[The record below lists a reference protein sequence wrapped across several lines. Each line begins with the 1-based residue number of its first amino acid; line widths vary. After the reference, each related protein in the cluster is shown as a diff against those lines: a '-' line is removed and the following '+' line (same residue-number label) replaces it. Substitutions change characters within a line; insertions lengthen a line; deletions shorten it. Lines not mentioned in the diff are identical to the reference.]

1 MGTNRAR
8 PWRRLVSL
16 CASRRR
22 LAALPPR
29 PAWPLEGGA
38 GPAYSPR
45 MPEEVSDFEARV
57 ERGLKTAGL
66 VAGPLLALAVYAAN
80 PGGHPPEARRLLA
93 ILTLT
98 VAWWMTEALP
108 LAATALLSTAL
119 SIATA
124 VAPAR
129 QVLAPY
135 ADPVIFLFMGSFL
148 LGEAFHVYGLDERV
162 ARGLLGLRVFARSP
176 RGLLAG
182 FGSAS
187 AAISSM
193 LSNTATAALLTP
205 VASGA
210 LAPVGGR
217 APSAPSRFESSV
229 LLMVAYGASIGGLAT
244 LIGTPPNLLT
254 VGMIERLG
262 GVRVT
267 FADWLG
273 FGIPVAVTLLA
284 VALLLLRV
292 TLARGVVAGTG
303 AVSAAAETVAEDH
316 ASDRRAG
323 GRWTVAALLLALV
336 LWTAPAVA
344 GGIWGR
350 GSAAARTLDAHLPE
364 AGVALLCGSLLF
376 VAPVRLRPRRFAL
389 AWDDA
394 QRINWGVLMLFGG
407 GLSLGSLAETTGLA
421 KWAGE
426 GVVRS
431 GLADSPGGL
440 LFVAIAAGLTL
451 TEFASNTAAATL
463 LVPVV
468 IAAAKQA
475 GFDPVAPALGCGMA
489 CSCAFVF
496 PVSTPPNAIVFGTG
510 RVPLT
515 RMIRAGVLLDL
526 ASLVVLWVAV
536 TLLRPFLPHAG

>member
-1 MGTNRAR
+1 
-8 PWRRLVSL
+8 
-16 CASRRR
+16 
-22 LAALPPR
+22 
-29 PAWPLEGGA
+29 
-38 GPAYSPR
+38 
-45 MPEEVSDFEARV
+45 MPEQVSDAEARV
-57 ERGLKTAGL
+57 ERILRTGGL
-66 VAGPLLALAVYAAN
+66 VVGPLLAIAVYAVN

-93 ILTLT
+93 ILALT
-98 VAWWMTEALP
+98 IVWWMTEALP
-108 LAATALLSTAL
+108 LAATALLTTAL
-119 SIATA
+119 TIATA

-162 ARGLLGLRVFARSP
+162 ARFLLGLRVFARSP

-182 FGSAS
+182 FGTAS
-187 AAISSM
+187 ATISSM

-205 VASGA
+205 VATGTIRP
-210 LAPVGGR
+210 LDGR
-217 APSAPSRFESSV
+217 GQSPPSRYESSV

-244 LIGTPPNLLT
+244 IIGTPPNLLT
-254 VGMIERLG
+254 AGMIERLA

-267 FADWLG
+267 FADWLV
-273 FGIPVAVTLLA
+273 FGLPVAATLLA
-284 VALLLLRV
+284 VALFLMRL
-292 TLARGVVAGTG
+292 TLARGAEETAAG
-303 AVSAAAETVAEDH
+303 APAALRGTDDGPE
-316 ASDRRAG
+316 RRAG
-323 GRWTVAALLLALV
+323 GRWTIGALLLALV

-344 GGIWGR
+344 AGIWGR
-350 GSAAARTLDAHLPE
+350 SSGAAKLLDAHLPE

-389 AWDDA
+389 TWDDA
-394 QRINWGVLMLFGG
+394 QGINWGVLMLFGG
-407 GLSLGSLAETTGLA
+407 GLSLGSLAEATGLA

-426 GVVRS
+426 GVVSS
-431 GLADSPGGL
+431 GLATSPGGL

-489 CSCAFVF
+489 CSCAFMF

-526 ASLVVLWVAV
+526 ACLVVLWFAV
-536 TLLRPFLPHAG
+536 TLLRPLLPHAG

>member
-1 MGTNRAR
+1 
-8 PWRRLVSL
+8 
-16 CASRRR
+16 
-22 LAALPPR
+22 
-29 PAWPLEGGA
+29 
-38 GPAYSPR
+38 
-45 MPEEVSDFEARV
+45 MPEPVSDVEQRI

-66 VAGPLLALAVYAAN
+66 VAGPLIALAVYVAN

-93 ILTLT
+93 ILALT
-98 VAWWMTEALP
+98 VTWWMTEALP
-108 LAATALLSTAL
+108 LAATALLTTAL
-119 SIATA
+119 TIATA

-129 QVLAPY
+129 QVLAPF

-162 ARGLLGLRVFARSP
+162 ARFLLARRVFARSP

-182 FGSAS
+182 FGTAS

-205 VASGA
+205 VAAGA
-210 LAPVGGR
+210 LKPGGGR
-217 APSAPSRFESSV
+217 SPGPPSRFESSV

-254 VGMIERLG
+254 AGMIERLG

-267 FADWLG
+267 FADWLV
-273 FGIPVAVTLLA
+273 FGIPVSAALLV
-284 VALLLLRV
+284 VALLVMRV
-292 TLARGVVAGTG
+292 SLARG
-303 AVSAAAETVAEDH
+303 AAETGAAAAAAATLADG
-316 ASDRRAG
+316 SDGSERRAG
-323 GRWTVAALLLALV
+323 ARFTVGALLLALA

-344 GGIWGR
+344 AGIWGR
-350 GSAAARTLDAHLPE
+350 TSAPAKTLDAHLPE

-389 AWDDA
+389 TWDHA
-394 QRINWGVLMLFGG
+394 QGINWGVLMLFGG

-421 KWAGE
+421 RWAGE

-431 GLADSPGGL
+431 GLATSPGGL

-515 RMIRAGVLLDL
+515 RMIRAGVLLDV

-536 TLLRPFLPHAG
+536 TLLQPYLPRAG